1 MLSESRCYRLLTFDH
16 AGSLER
22 LGQMVFSL
30 IAVCLL
36 TSAKSPC
43 AAEPLSSVIPSEP
56 ITFDVPGIA
65 IAKPIH
71 AKPNQYSIKLAV
83 SAMVHP
89 DQEVFSKHWRL
100 VVQPRDQR
108 IRIVDYS
115 PKTETTSALVGGVET
130 KTTQE
135 ESRSIG
141 LGATLSYSNFARAQS
156 NTDRTSKESNSFTFQ
171 SKAVQQPRIASGT
184 LDRGRGVHFKLA
196 RTSEQ
201 ILDGEKEFEITL
213 SVPEGWRTGLMDLT
227 VIASG
232 HQKKF
237 DLHSVSWQKNSV
249 NLKKQNFVVAIH
261 RDQDAPAADAALTLA
276 NQERRIRSLAN
287 RSELEKIDVLPIPLL
302 NDLRKRFEQMLTNN
316 QYHDWAHRV
325 VNDHLDPHTDKE
337 VKELSIETRVAIL
350 DYIETREK
358 FLELNTDSLKIS
370 KTSERNTDTS
380 SRLTQPLDAM

>member
-1 MLSESRCYRLLTFDH
+1 
-16 AGSLER
+16 
-22 LGQMVFSL
+22 MVFSL

-156 NTDRTSKESNSFTFQ
+156 NTDRTSQESNSFTFQ

-201 ILDGEKEFEITL
+201 ILDGEKEFEILPSGASNGTRPRAFGNNVGSNPNNVFDGTTDLLPTFNQLIAQNSGKPYYNSEVTMQSAGFVYKGERWLINAQLAQRTEEAATAQEEAWKDVL
-213 SVPEGWRTGLMDLT
+213 SWETYEGDGEGGDDDILPILNAVRLLGAEKQGYAGFGFGSFGQSFGFGLSAGWRFFEKLEIGAFGGMALDVTGADEIEAEGYESVEGDT
-227 VIASG
+227 YASFG
-232 HQKKF
+232 INYLF
-237 DLHSVSWQKNSV
+237 
-249 NLKKQNFVVAIH
+249 
-261 RDQDAPAADAALTLA
+261 
-276 NQERRIRSLAN
+276 
-287 RSELEKIDVLPIPLL
+287 
-302 NDLRKRFEQMLTNN
+302 
-316 QYHDWAHRV
+316 
-325 VNDHLDPHTDKE
+325 
-337 VKELSIETRVAIL
+337 
-350 DYIETREK
+350 
-358 FLELNTDSLKIS
+358 
-370 KTSERNTDTS
+370 
-380 SRLTQPLDAM
+380 